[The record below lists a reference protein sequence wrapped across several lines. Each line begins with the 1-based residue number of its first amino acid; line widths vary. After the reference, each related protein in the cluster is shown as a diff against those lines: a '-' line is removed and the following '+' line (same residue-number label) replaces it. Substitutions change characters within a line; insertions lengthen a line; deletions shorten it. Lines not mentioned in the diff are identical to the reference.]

1 MRKRPLRIC
10 VEWPLRF
17 LIVYNGAMQPTPT
30 SSFFRFTVG
39 FLTFISISFG
49 LTYAVHTYTVIQE
62 RTQQAAAIRA
72 AMLGID

>member
-1 MRKRPLRIC
+1 
-10 VEWPLRF
+10 
-17 LIVYNGAMQPTPT
+17 MQPTPT